1 MKCLCFV
8 FKSACSSWIKNSG
21 TRCSIRNHNIL
32 KQRDKLENLQTQ
44 IQFIQGCG
52 IRTFPIGGILDAPSQ
67 VTGSPTSTAVINN
80 AVFVSKLIRLV
91 FLNLLLDCS
100 IQFFYIICTIHLFFK
115 SIAHLCFA
123 QGRSSIDCVSQNQ
136 FTMIYDQFLRAS
148 SVHSSVPYSLAE
160 GVQNEHLK
168 NRKN

>member
-1 MKCLCFV
+1 MFPGTIHHANLFLKYFMKCLCFV
-8 FKSACSSWIKNSG
+8 FKSACSSWIKYSG
-21 TRCSIRNHNIL
+21 TLCSIRNHNIL

-91 FLNLLLDCS
+91 FFNLLLDCS
-100 IQFFYIICTIHLFFK
+100 IQLFYIICTIHLFFQ
-115 SIAHLCFA
+115 I
-123 QGRSSIDCVSQNQ
+123 
-136 FTMIYDQFLRAS
+136 
-148 SVHSSVPYSLAE
+148 HSSSLFCSRSLI
-160 GVQNEHLK
+160 H
-168 NRKN
+168 

>member
-1 MKCLCFV
+1 MLPGTIHQANLFLKYYMKLLCFV
-8 FKSACSSWIKNSG
+8 FKSACSSWIKYSG
-21 TRCSIRNHNIL
+21 TLCSIRNHNIL

-91 FLNLLLDCS
+91 FFLNLLLDCS
-100 IQFFYIICTIHLFFK
+100 IQLLYIIRTIHLFFQ
-115 SIAHLCFA
+115 I
-123 QGRSSIDCVSQNQ
+123 
-136 FTMIYDQFLRAS
+136 
-148 SVHSSVPYSLAE
+148 HSSYLFRSWSLI
-160 GVQNEHLK
+160 H
-168 NRKN
+168 